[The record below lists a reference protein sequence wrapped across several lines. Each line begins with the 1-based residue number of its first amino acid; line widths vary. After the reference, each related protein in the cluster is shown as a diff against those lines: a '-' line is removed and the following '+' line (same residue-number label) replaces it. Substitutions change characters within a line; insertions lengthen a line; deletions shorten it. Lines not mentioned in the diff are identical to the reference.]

1 MKITIPSQ
9 LSDIELTDTMKSF
22 AGRERQ
28 ATAHL
33 IAHLAEFDERRLY
46 LAAGFPSL
54 FMYCVRVLQ
63 LSEPEAYNR
72 IEAARVARRFP
83 MILDKLAEGSLSMTT
98 VRVLASHLTVD
109 NHEGLLADACG
120 KTKREVD
127 ELLARHFPQ
136 PDVAS
141 SVRKLPAP
149 RPIAS
154 PVTVATSAVT
164 PGEPLAS
171 PPPLGLA
178 IQAAAPTATPR
189 PAVVKPLA
197 PERYEVRFT
206 ADAETCEQLRL
217 AQDMLRHA
225 VPTGDLAQIIKR
237 ALTVLLEELAKKKFA
252 KTERP
257 RASGGAAPGSRYN
270 AAKLRRAVWLRDLGR
285 CAYVAKNGHRCNARA
300 FVEFHH
306 LDPYGM
312 GGEATVDTM
321 ELRCRA
327 HNNYEAELFYGRP
340 QPTRSGR
347 SAGINRQSVAKEEV
361 AR

>member
-1 MKITIPSQ
+1 MKITIPCQ
-9 LSDIELTDTMKSF
+9 LSDAELVSALTSF

-28 ATAHL
+28 VTAHL
-33 IAHLAEFDERRLY
+33 IAHLAEFDRRRLY

-72 IEAARVARRFP
+72 IEAARVARKFP
-83 MILDKLAEGSLSMTT
+83 VILDKLAEGSLSMTT
-98 VRVLASHLTVD
+98 VRLLASHLTVD
-109 NHEGLLADACG
+109 NHEGLLAASSG
-120 KTKREVD
+120 KSKREVD
-127 ELLARHFPQ
+127 ELLAQHFPQ

-149 RPIAS
+149 RPIAL
-154 PVTVATSAVT
+154 PVAVT
-164 PGEPLAS
+164 PGEVLAS
-171 PPPLGLA
+171 PSPLGLA
-178 IQAAAPTATPR
+178 TQAAPPTAPPR

-206 ADAETCEQLRL
+206 ASAETCEKLRL

-225 VPTGDLAQIIKR
+225 VPTGDTAEIIDR
-237 ALTVLLEELAKKKFA
+237 ALTVLLEDLARKKFA
-252 KTERP
+252 ATDRP
-257 RASGGAAPGSRYN
+257 RASRGAAPGSRYV
-270 AAKLRRAVWLRDLGR
+270 AAKVRRAVWIRDLGR
-285 CAYVAKNGHRCNARA
+285 CAYVAKSGHRCNTRS

-306 LDPYGM
+306 LEPYGV
-312 GGEATVDTM
+312 GGEATVETM

-340 QPTRSGR
+340 QPTRSGT
-347 SAGINRQSVAKEEV
+347 SPSPPPIAAVGGP
-361 AR
+361 